1 MGVVVTTDLDEL
13 REQLDREIFS
23 AKQVMDLALERG
35 DAEGAQQALANLA
48 GLRQERTRI
57 AIAANN
63 HNIIVTATQNEDGV
77 RKTSSARTD
86 RLVRYAVLL
95 GLHGDNDR
103 TRDMYQAEYGITRS
117 QVYIDRTELQ
127 RHTGTPEGREK
138 AAALCD
144 AVIRLSMAVQSD
156 LTQHEDPLVALK
168 AAADLT
174 KSAATMMRLH
184 SVGDMAKIE
193 INLPRPFRDLP
204 EEELSQRRADLVERI
219 VFDIPT

>member
-1 MGVVVTTDLDEL
+1 VGVVVTPDLDEL

-35 DAEGAQQALANLA
+35 DAEGAQKALANLA

-63 HNIIVTATQNEDGV
+63 HNIIATATQNEDRV
-77 RKTSSARTD
+77 RKMSSERTD
-86 RLVRYAVLL
+86 RLADYAVML
-95 GLHGDNDR
+95 GLYGDTEQ
-103 TRDMYQAEYGITRS
+103 TRQRYQAKWGLAHAA
-117 QVYIDRTELQ
+117 VYSDRVELQ

-144 AVIRLSMAVQSD
+144 AVIRLSMAVQAD
-156 LTQHEDPLVALK
+156 LARHEDPYVALK

-184 SVGDMAKIE
+184 SVGDQAMVKIE
-193 INLPRPFRDLP
+193 VRPYRELPDEQLHSQINDL
-204 EEELSQRRADLVERI
+204 LQV
-219 VFDIPT
+219 VYDIPT